1 MYQLNILKIKMTA
14 VAMLVYQE
22 GDLARLEMMLHDATS
37 FERKIL
43 TAYYHEKRNRISQQA
58 CISQI

>member
-1 MYQLNILKIKMTA
+1 MTA

-22 GDLARLEMMLHDATS
+22 GDLARLEMMLNDATS